1 MNEMTQTLRPFRF
14 QMPAFV
20 IGVIGLAASIG
31 GLFMAPEQFYRS
43 WLVAFIFWTA
53 LTIGSLGILMLQ
65 YMTGGWWGY
74 MIRRPL
80 LAAVT
85 NFPLVLLAAIPVW
98 LGAKH
103 IYVWMDHDLMHHDP
117 ILAQKVLYLNH
128 EGFIGRCVLFFALWM
143 LWAFMLRKRD
153 AEFDQTGSPH
163 SALSLRKWSSSGLL
177 LVALTSTF
185 ASVDWMMS
193 LDPYWFS
200 TMFGIS
206 FLVGCGLLAFSFSI
220 LVLTGMAD
228 QSPIKDVAQPIY
240 FRDLGNLTF
249 AFVMLWAYTAFSQF
263 LLIWYG
269 NIKEEIP
276 WYLIRSHGTWGFVSV
291 MMIVLHFFL
300 PFLLL
305 LMRGIKDR
313 PKLLGKVVL
322 FIIIMRAIDY
332 YWIIAPTWTTEGHHA
347 TFNLHW
353 LDFTTLLGLGG
364 IWVFLFFRALGKR
377 DVLASRPQFQEE
389 KKEAVSHG

>member
-1 MNEMTQTLRPFRF
+1 
-14 QMPAFV
+14 MPALV
-20 IGVIGLAASIG
+20 IGVIGLVASIAG
-31 GLFMAPEQFYRS
+31 AFMAQEQFFRS

-53 LTIGSLGILMLQ
+53 LTIGSLAILMLQ

-80 LAAVT
+80 LAAIA
-85 NFPLVLLAAIPVW
+85 NFPLMILAAIPVYV
-98 LGAKH
+98 GAEH
-103 IYVWMDHDLMHHDP
+103 LYTWMDHDLMEHDH
-117 ILAQKVLYLNH
+117 ILNQKVAYLNW
-128 EGFIGRCVLFFALWM
+128 EAFVGRGILFFALWM
-143 LWAFMLRKRD
+143 LWAYMLRRYD
-153 AEFDQTGSPH
+153 AAFDETGSPH
-163 SALSLRKWSSSGLL
+163 TALSLRRWSASGLL

-206 FLVGCGLLAFSFSI
+206 FLIGAGLLAFSFAI
-220 LVLTGMAD
+220 LVITGMAD
-228 QSPIKDVAQPIY
+228 QSPVKDVAKPVY

-276 WYLIRSHGTWGFVSV
+276 WYLVRSHGAWGFVSV

-313 PKLLGKVVL
+313 PKLLGRVVL
-322 FIIIMRAIDY
+322 FIIVMRAVDY
-332 YWIIAPTWTTEGHHA
+332 YWIVAPNWSTEGHHA

-353 LDFTTLLGLGG
+353 LDFTTILGLGG
-364 IWVFLFFRALGKR
+364 IWVFMFFRTLGKR
-377 DVLASRPQFQEE
+377 DVLASRAQFQEE
-389 KKEAVSHG
+389 KKEALSHG

>member
-1 MNEMTQTLRPFRF
+1 MNDTTRNLPPFRF
-14 QMPAFV
+14 QMPSLV
-20 IGVIGLAASIG
+20 IGVIGLAASG
-31 GLFMAPEQFYRS
+31 AGAFMAQEQFFRS
-43 WLVAFIFWTA
+43 WLVAFVFWTA
-53 LTIGSLGILMLQ
+53 LTVGSLGILMLQ

-80 LAAVT
+80 LAATT
-85 NFPLVLLAAIPVW
+85 NFPLVILAAIPVY
-98 LGAKH
+98 LGAEHLYK
-103 IYVWMDHDLMHHDP
+103 WMDHDLMEHDH
-117 ILAQKVLYLNH
+117 ILHQKIAYLNW
-128 EGFIGRCVLFFALWM
+128 EAFAIRGVVFFGLWA
-143 LWAFMLRKRD
+143 LWAFMVRKRD
-153 AEFDQTGSPH
+153 REFEESGTPQA
-163 SALSLRKWSSSGLL
+163 ALSLRRWSAPGILMI
-177 LVALTSTF
+177 ALTGTF

-206 FLVGCGLLAFSFSI
+206 FMVGAGLSAFSFSI

-228 QSPIKDVAQPIY
+228 HSPIKEVAQPIY

-276 WYLIRSHGTWGFVSV
+276 WYLVRSHGGWGVVSV

-305 LMRGIKDR
+305 LQRGIKDK
-313 PKLLGKVVL
+313 PKFLSKVVL
-322 FIIIMRAIDY
+322 FILVMRAVDY
-332 YWIIAPTWTTEGHHA
+332 FWIIAPTWTTEGHHA
-347 TFNLHW
+347 AFKLHW
-353 LDFTTLLGLGG
+353 LDFTTILGLGG

-377 DVLASRPQFQEE
+377 DVLASRAQFQEE
-389 KKEAVSHG
+389 SKEALNHG